1 MNCSRLKDVKA
12 TQTHA
17 VHEVSL
23 DAGIFK
29 RLRNKLFGGLP
40 GSSPG

>member
-1 MNCSRLKDVKA
+1 MDCSRLKDVKA

-17 VHEVSL
+17 VREVSL

-29 RLRNKLFGGLP
+29 RLHNKLFGGQL
-40 GSSPG
+40 GN